1 MKYLLLSLALI
12 LSLYA
17 PLGAADFGVTPT
29 TKQEQTSTVK
39 PSTARSQQYHK
50 KTLHRKA
57 KMKFKPSSYTQ
68 LHAGKNK
75 GAAIFFWVLFFGIP
89 IGFIIGGILGA
100 LLWAW
105 VLGAILLLYALI
117 LLFFYV
123 VVGDF
128 FRSIRKGGPKI
139 DEVPKGKAT
148 SYARHTAL
156 HKGKKRSWIGWLL
169 LIFLPLILILVGV
182 LTGISI
188 IWIIGLGLALAILMT
203 LFFIIAIIL
212 QHLS

>member
-1 MKYLLLSLALI
+1 MKYFLLSLALI

-29 TKQEQTSTVK
+29 TKQEQTSTVR
-39 PSTARSQQYHK
+39 PSTAKTHQSHK
-50 KTLHRKA
+50 KALYRKT
-57 KMKFKPSSYTQ
+57 KMRFKPSSHTQ

-75 GAAIFFWVLFFGIP
+75 GVAIFFWVLFFGIP

-105 VLGAILLLYALI
+105 VLGAVLLLYALI

-128 FRSIRKGGPKI
+128 FRNIKKSIPKA
-139 DEVPKGKAT
+139 DEAPKGKAT

-156 HKGKKRSWIGWLL
+156 HKGKSGSWIGWLI
-169 LIFLPLILILVGV
+169 LIFSPLILILVGV
-182 LTGISI
+182 LTGISV
-188 IWIIGLGLALAILMT
+188 IWIIGLGLALAVLMT
-203 LFFIIAIIL
+203 LFYIFAIIL